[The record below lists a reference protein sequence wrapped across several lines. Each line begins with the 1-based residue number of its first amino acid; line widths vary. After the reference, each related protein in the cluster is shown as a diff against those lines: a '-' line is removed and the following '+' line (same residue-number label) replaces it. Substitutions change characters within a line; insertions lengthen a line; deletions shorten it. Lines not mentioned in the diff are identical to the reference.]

1 MANTRTT
8 FGRRS
13 RQPGDQVGVQ
23 MNVFGLN
30 ALQAGI
36 TGDKLAEVLLYAGQP
51 AYEEAHADWA
61 VDTGA
66 SRDSIELVVAEVLP
80 RAARVVLQAGGSKL
94 IDDPRN
100 KAKKDYAPFLE
111 FNGSPSGSM
120 GPGTIQRAVYSND
133 RVIKERIKEGVAK
146 LIAEALA

>member
-13 RQPGDQVGVQ
+13 RAPGEQVGVQ
-23 MNVFGLN
+23 INLFGLN
-30 ALQAGI
+30 KLEAAV
-36 TGDKLAEVLLYAGQP
+36 TGDKLAEILLYAAQP
-51 AYEEAHADWA
+51 AYDEAHADWA

-66 SRDSIELVVAEVLP
+66 SRDSLELGVAEIMP
-80 RAARVVLQAGGSKL
+80 RAARVVLQAGGEKL
-94 IDDPRN
+94 ISDPRN
-100 KAKKDYAPFLE
+100 RSKKDYAPFLE

-133 RVIKERIKEGVAK
+133 RVIKDRIREGVSR
-146 LIAEALA
+146 LIREALA